1 MSICPFPSD
10 VAELSDFFDSYV
22 VKETANFL
30 RNKPQNV
37 TNMLQRRKIYLMN
50 NSNSCL
56 LLTFSKYQFKY
67 SFVYQR
73 IRVL

>member
-37 TNMLQRRKIYLMN
+37 TNMLQGRTIY
-50 NSNSCL
+50 
-56 LLTFSKYQFKY
+56 
-67 SFVYQR
+67 
-73 IRVL
+73 